1 MTSTVK
7 YLGELRTEGT
17 HLASSKKLIT
27 DAPVDNHGKGE
38 AFSPTDS
45 VATGLASC
53 MLTILGIKSSGLELN
68 LKDTYA
74 NVIKIMGSSPRRIIE
89 IKIDV
94 HFPKVV
100 EPKIKIILERA
111 ALTCPVAQSLHPD
124 LKQTVTFHWPE

>member
-38 AFSPTDS
+38 AFSPTDT

-74 NVIKIMGSSPRRIIE
+74 NVIKIMGSSPRRFIE

>member
-38 AFSPTDS
+38 AFSPTDT